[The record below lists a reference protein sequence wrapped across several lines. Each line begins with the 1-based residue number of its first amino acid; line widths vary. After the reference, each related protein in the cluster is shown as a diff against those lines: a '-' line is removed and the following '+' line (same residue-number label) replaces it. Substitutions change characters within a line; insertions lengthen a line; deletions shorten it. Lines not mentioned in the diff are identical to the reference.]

1 MRVEVEA
8 KVLYTCFLSQED
20 ENKVK
25 QYAEENECELE
36 QAVIIL
42 YWKSEIDLYHNST
55 ESDFSTE
62 EIIYVED

>member
-20 ENKVK
+20 ENKVR

-36 QAVIIL
+36 QAIWDL
-42 YWKSEIDLYHNST
+42 YWKCEIDLYHNST

>member
-25 QYAEENECELE
+25 QYAEENNCEFE
-36 QAVIIL
+36 QAVWEL
-42 YWKSEIDLYHNST
+42 YWKSEISLYYNST

-62 EIIYVED
+62 EIIYVEE

>member
-25 QYAEENECELE
+25 QYAEENECDYEK
-36 QAVIIL
+36 AVWDL
-42 YWKSEIDLYHNST
+42 YCASEISLYYNST

-62 EIIYVED
+62 EVICVEE